1 MYDKIRININ
11 QFKHILP
18 KKNWYLLKAFIRTLV
33 IVLGIKVFQCIVLL
47 SPATS
52 PAIETS
58 PRKLTQSSSPQS
70 IAELYQLRNHLQSEV
85 DRLPKPWSWMR
96 LVNASAYKKQIY
108 QRETLIEKIQTVEA
122 QIKINQNAEATWNKA
137 LNLASL
143 AVKTTRSPSHS
154 RDTWRQAQLLW
165 EQALSLLHQ
174 IPGNSFFKSRSVKK
188 IKRYEKDLL
197 TINQKL
203 EDAQTKLLALILKQ
217 SDLSEQAAIAICKL
231 PRECRHWRGNQ
242 PIPKPA
248 SLSKIPIAVALLHK
262 INTENIS
269 LDTPIYVSRE
279 NLTEDGDGQI
289 QVGKRYPIKIL
300 LREMITHSSNIAGNQ
315 LIDYMGWDY
324 INQVLK
330 KRGYRVTQVGSK
342 FIGQTGV
349 PANLA
354 QGGSLITSNELTRMM
369 VEIYNRK
376 HPGDEVLIDVLSH
389 QHNHYLGFVA
399 LKSTPGQWLGEKTG
413 ETSIVQGTT
422 LAFSLAGDT
431 YVVTVINPR
440 GYRDAN
446 IRHCLTQL
454 VNYIARY
461 GYF

>member
-1 MYDKIRININ
+1 MYNKIRININ

-18 KKNWYLLKAFIRTLV
+18 KNNWYFLKAFISTLF
-33 IVLGIKVFQCIVLL
+33 IILGIKISQCIVLIK
-47 SPATS
+47 PATS
-52 PAIETS
+52 SALETS
-58 PRKLTQSSSPQS
+58 PRKLTQSYSPQS
-70 IAELYQLRNHLQSEV
+70 IGELYQLRNHLQSEV
-85 DRLPKPWSWMR
+85 NRLPRPGNWMR

-108 QRETLIEKIQTVEA
+108 QREALIEKIQTVEA
-122 QIKINQNAEATWNKA
+122 QIKINQNAETTWKKA
-137 LNLASL
+137 VGLASL
-143 AVKTTRSPSHS
+143 AVKMTRSPSHS
-154 RDTWRQAQLLW
+154 IDTWRQAHLLW

-174 IPGNSFFKSRSVKK
+174 IPSNSFLKARSLQK
-188 IKRYEKDLL
+188 IKQYEKDLL
-197 TINQKL
+197 TTNQKL
-203 EDAQTKLLALILKQ
+203 VNAQTKLLALILKQ

-231 PRECRHWRGNQ
+231 PTKCRHWRGNQ
-242 PIPKPA
+242 PISKPA

-262 INTENIS
+262 INTEKLS
-269 LDTPIYVSRE
+269 LNTPIYVNPG
-279 NLTEDGDGQI
+279 NLTEDSDGQI
-289 QVGKRYPIKIL
+289 QVGQRYPIKTL

-315 LIDYMGWDY
+315 FIDYMGWNY

-369 VEIYNRK
+369 VDIYNRK
-376 HPGDEVLIDVLSH
+376 HPGDEVLIDLLSH

-413 ETSIVQGTT
+413 ETSTVQGTT

-440 GYRDAN
+440 GYKDAN
-446 IRHCLTQL
+446 IRRCLTQL
-454 VNYIARY
+454 VNYIAQY

>member
-1 MYDKIRININ
+1 MHK
-11 QFKHILP
+11 
-18 KKNWYLLKAFIRTLV
+18 LKYIWLRNHWHLIKYFISTLV
-33 IVLGIKVFQCIVLL
+33 IILGINIFQHIILL
-47 SPATS
+47 PSAAS
-52 PAIETS
+52 SSIETS
-58 PRKLTQSSSPQS
+58 QKKLTQPYSPQS
-70 IAELYQLRNHLQSEV
+70 LAELYQLRNHLQSEV
-85 DRLPKPWSWMR
+85 DRLPRPWSWMR
-96 LVNASAYKKQIY
+96 LVNASEYQKQII
-108 QRETLIEKIQTVEA
+108 QRETLIDKLQTVEA
-122 QIKINQNAEATWNKA
+122 QIKINQMAEVKWNRA

-143 AVKTTRSPSHS
+143 AVKTARSPSQS
-154 RDTWRQAQLLW
+154 IDKWWQVKSLW
-165 EQALSLLHQ
+165 EQALSLLNQ
-174 IPGNSFFKSRSVKK
+174 IPANSFFKARSLQK
-188 IKRYEKDLL
+188 IKRYEKDWL
-197 TINQKL
+197 TTKQKL
-203 EDAQTKLLALILKQ
+203 ADAQTKLLAL
-217 SDLSEQAAIAICKL
+217 ICKL

-262 INTENIS
+262 IETENIS
-269 LDTPIYVSRE
+269 LDTPIYVSTG
-279 NLTEDGDGQI
+279 NLTEDSDVQI
-289 QVGKRYPIKIL
+289 QVGKRYPIKTL

-330 KRGYRVTQVGSK
+330 KRGYRVTRIGSK

-376 HPGDEVLIDVLSH
+376 HPGDEVLIDILSH

-413 ETSIVQGTT
+413 ETSTVQGTT
-422 LAFSLAGDT
+422 LAFSLAGNT
-431 YVVTVINPR
+431 YVVTVINFR

-446 IRHCLTQL
+446 IRRCLTQL
-454 VNYIARY
+454 VNYIAQY